1 MKFDTSR
8 LRARKGCQGARS
20 HLRFFAA
27 LSMTVVL
34 VGCNREDTSRIEG
47 TGTLEVVEVDVAP
60 LTPAR
65 VLRVWREEGDT
76 VRTGDTLV
84 SLTQSTTQADVSAQ
98 RARVA
103 MAEAQLR
110 DLEAGARPAEIDA
123 AEAELRAAESETTR
137 TAADLERLTTLLK
150 TGGVS
155 NQEVDAARTGATVAA
170 SRRDRARE
178 ALRLLRDGARPQQVA
193 SLRAQLENAR
203 AALSA
208 AQQTASDL
216 VLVAPVS
223 GVVMLRNAEPG
234 EVLGAGVS
242 AMTIGELAAPY
253 ARIYVNQL
261 ALPGVK
267 LGAEAD
273 GVLDGRPQ
281 TTFKGTVVA
290 INNKAEFTPRV
301 ALTEEERAD
310 LLFGVKVAF
319 RDSAGALKPGL
330 PITVRILP
338 KQ

>member
-1 MKFDTSR
+1 MNKT
-8 LRARKGCQGARS
+8 
-20 HLRFFAA
+20 FAVA
-27 LSMTVVL
+27 AAVL
-34 VGCNREDTSRIEG
+34 AIGCNKTDSSQIQG

-65 VLRVWREEGDT
+65 VVRVWREEGDT
-76 VRTGDTLV
+76 VHAGDTLV
-84 SLTQSTTQADVSAQ
+84 SLTQSTVQADVTAQ

-103 MAEAQLR
+103 VAEAQLR

-137 TAADLERLTTLLK
+137 TAADLERLTTLFK

-155 NQEVDAARTGATVAA
+155 TQEVDAARTAATVAA

-178 ALRLLRDGARPQQVA
+178 ALRLLRDGARPQQVVSA
-193 SLRAQLENAR
+193 RAQLDNAR

-216 VLVAPVS
+216 VLVAPVA

-253 ARIYVNQL
+253 ARIYVNQR

-267 LGAEAD
+267 LGSIAD
-273 GVLDGRPQ
+273 GVLDGRPE
-281 TTFKGTVVA
+281 TAFKGIVVA

-319 RDSAGALKPGL
+319 RDSLGALKPGL
-330 PITVRILP
+330 PITVRIP
-338 KQ
+338 VRQ

>member
-1 MKFDTSR
+1 MNYANCRSLASLGMTLTVILTIGCDTNDS
-8 LRARKGCQGARS
+8 GQ
-20 HLRFFAA
+20 
-27 LSMTVVL
+27 V
-34 VGCNREDTSRIEG
+34 EG
-47 TGTLEVVEVDVAP
+47 TGTLEVIEVDVAP

-65 VLRVWREEGDT
+65 VVRVWREEGDT

-84 SLTQSTTQADVSAQ
+84 SLTQSTVQADVSAR

-103 MAEAQLR
+103 SSEAQLR
-110 DLEAGARPAEIDA
+110 DLESGARPAEIES

-150 TGGVS
+150 SGGVS
-155 NQEVDAARTGATVAA
+155 TQEVDASRTAATVAA

-178 ALRLLRDGARPQQVA
+178 AVSLLRQGARPQLVA
-193 SLRAQLENAR
+193 AARAEVENAR
-203 AALSA
+203 AALAA

-216 VLVAPVS
+216 VLIAPVS

-242 AMTIGELAAPY
+242 AMTIGELTAPY
-253 ARIYVNQL
+253 ARIYVNQRT
-261 ALPGVK
+261 LPGVK
-267 LGAEAD
+267 LGAVAE
-273 GVLDGRPQ
+273 GLLDGRPDRP
-281 TTFKGTVVA
+281 FVGTVVA

-319 RDSAGALKPGL
+319 RDSTGALKPGL
-330 PITVRILP
+330 PITVRIP
-338 KQ
+338 ARQ

>member
-1 MKFDTSR
+1 MNRTISR
-8 LRARKGCQGARS
+8 CL
-20 HLRFFAA
+20 AA
-27 LSMTVVL
+27 LNLTVL
-34 VGCNREDTSRIEG
+34 FGCSRTDSNQVEG

-65 VLRVWREEGDT
+65 VVRVWREEGDT

-84 SLTQSTTQADVSAQ
+84 SLTQSTIQADVTAM

-103 MAEAQLR
+103 WADAQLR

-123 AEAELRAAESETTR
+123 ADAELRAAESETTR
-137 TAADLERLTTLLK
+137 TSADLERLTTLLK

-155 NQEVDAARTGATVAA
+155 TQEVDAARTAATVAA

-178 ALRLLRDGARPQQVA
+178 ALRLLRDGARPQQIA
-193 SLRAQLENAR
+193 SAQAQLANAR

-216 VLVAPVS
+216 VLLAPVS
-223 GVVMLRNAEPG
+223 GVVMLRNVEPG
-234 EVLGAGVS
+234 EVIGAGVA

-253 ARIYVNQL
+253 ARIYVNQRL
-261 ALPGVK
+261 LPDVK
-267 LGAEAD
+267 LGAVAE
-273 GVLDGRPQ
+273 GVLDGRPL
-281 TTFKGTVVA
+281 TAFKGTVVA

-319 RDSAGALKPGL
+319 KDSAGALKPGL
-330 PITVRILP
+330 PITVRIP
-338 KQ
+338 RR